1 LIEIAGKGALD
12 RGLLVSVAVALLT
25 PIALAVSL
33 KETVTSETVAAALAA
48 FVLAGAATGL
58 VTAFTTGTNRI
69 VLAAVRRQAQAK
81 PELLTSAEH
90 ANRLAEL
97 LGNSVTPSSLL
108 AIKTAALASLVAM
121 PLIT

>member
-25 PIALAVSL
+25 PIARAVSL